1 MTGLTCKLMGIWAG
15 CILLSFSALSHFS
28 FAEDPGANV
37 NSQAPESVE
46 AISVMGGPPAGMSMH
61 DMMRGP
67 KPSALYPT
75 MINSSQATPAERQRM
90 TQQSKRWTAE
100 GMTALEKGA
109 AELSKATQRADVR
122 AMREAGAKIEEG
134 LSKLESGLSTRQ
146 ALEQGQPP
154 AEIAMQWFKSQLQL
168 ETIKPA
174 AQPLR
179 ILGMLPMQFFVCL
192 LMLAAIGLSLLIYV
206 QRMRLAYQLLHRI
219 DAGESVLAAGN
230 AGEEGATATILPHEG
245 LLPIRR
251 KQLCKLRLTR
261 TFPETPDVKT
271 FRFVC
276 CDHGPIPFSYLPG
289 QFLTLTLSIDGKS
302 IKRSY
307 TISSSPTQGYY
318 CEISVKREEFGMVS
332 RYLHDTLQEGD
343 TLDVRG
349 PSGKMTFTG
358 KEAESII
365 LIGGGVGMTPMM
377 SVTRALADMGWKG
390 EIILIVCCIDPD
402 HLIFAAEL
410 EHLRARI
417 LNLHIHVAMSRLQ
430 EGDSAVSNESYGD
443 KMSIVPGR
451 LSKERLLEWIPN
463 IKSRPRIHLCASP
476 GLMDSIELMLADL
489 EVPFDAIK
497 TESFG
502 SQEKPRARQ
511 SSHTIETTDKTVEF
525 KRSAKSTIIEGDET
539 ILEAAERMGVEMNY
553 SCRVGGCG
561 ECSVKIISGEVEM
574 DVEDALEPNDKAANI
589 ILACQ
594 ARPTSNVV
602 IEACPR

>member
-1 MTGLTCKLMGIWAG
+1 MTGLPCKLIGRGAG
-15 CILLSFSALSHFS
+15 CIFFSLAALSHFS
-28 FAEDPGANV
+28 FAEDPDATG
-37 NSQAPESVE
+37 NSQAPVPAE
-46 AISVMGGPPAGMSMH
+46 AKSAMGGPPAGMSMH

-67 KPSALYPT
+67 KTTALYPT
-75 MINSSQATPAERQRM
+75 MINSSQATPAERQRLA
-90 TQQSKRWTAE
+90 QQTEHWTAE
-100 GMTALEKGA
+100 GMAALEQGA
-109 AELSKATQRADVR
+109 AELSKATQGTDVR
-122 AMREAGAKIEEG
+122 AIREAGAQIEEG
-134 LSKLESGLSTRQ
+134 LSKLESGLSTRH

-154 AEIAMQWFKSQLQL
+154 SEIAIQWFKSQLQL

-179 ILGMLPMQFFVCL
+179 ILSMAPMQFFVCL
-192 LMLAAIGLSLLIYV
+192 LMLASIGLSLLIYV
-206 QRMRLAYQLLHRI
+206 QRMRRAYQLLDRI

-230 AGEEGATATILPHEG
+230 AGEQDATSTILPQEG

-251 KQLCKLRLTR
+251 KQLCKLRLAR

-289 QFLTLTLSIDGKS
+289 QFLTLTLPIDGKS
-302 IKRSY
+302 VKRSY

-318 CEISVKREEFGMVS
+318 CEISVKREEFGMAS
-332 RYLHDTLQEGD
+332 RYLHDTLQEGG

-349 PSGKMTFTG
+349 PSGKLTFTG
-358 KEAESII
+358 KEAENII

-390 EIILIVCCIDPD
+390 EVILIVCCSDPD
-402 HLIFAAEL
+402 HFIFAAEL
-410 EHLRARI
+410 EHLKARN
-417 LNLHIHVAMSRLQ
+417 LNLKIHVAMSRLQ
-430 EGDSAVSNESYGD
+430 ESDTVVSNESYGD
-443 KMSIVPGR
+443 RIAIVPGR

-489 EVPFDAIK
+489 EVPAEAIK

-511 SSHTIETTDKTVEF
+511 SSHTTETTDKTVEF
-525 KRSAKSTIIEGDET
+525 KQSAKTTTIEGDET
-539 ILEAAERMGVEMNY
+539 ILEAAERMGIDMNY

-561 ECSVKIISGEVEM
+561 ECSVKIISGDVEM

-602 IEACPR
+602 IEA